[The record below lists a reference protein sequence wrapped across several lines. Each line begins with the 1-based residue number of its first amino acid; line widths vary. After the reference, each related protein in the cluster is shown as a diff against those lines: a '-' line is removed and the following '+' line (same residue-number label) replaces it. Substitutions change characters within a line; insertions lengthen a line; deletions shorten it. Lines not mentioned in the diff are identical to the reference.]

1 LAAELLQR
9 QVTAIVTTVGN
20 RAALAAKAATNKIP
34 IIFSA
39 RRGDGMADR
48 DYCTTKR

>member
-1 LAAELLQR
+1 LAAELLLR
-9 QVTAIVTTVGN
+9 QVNAIVTTVGS
-20 RAALAAKAATNKIP
+20 RAALAAKPATNKIP